1 MLFLKTSGYLMDDI
15 PRTARDALIAE
26 LLGDVGKID
35 ELIKQLPNEI
45 NKSTK
50 EVTDF
55 LEKEKKSEKIF

>member
-1 MLFLKTSGYLMDDI
+1 MDDI